1 MERNGR
7 KEKKDI
13 FMIMNAKTIIQWNWL
28 WVKEGQAGAL
38 SLAASLW

>member
-7 KEKKDI
+7 KEKKHLYDQECKDNNL
-13 FMIMNAKTIIQWNWL
+13 MEL
-28 WVKEGQAGAL
+28 VWVKEGQAGAL